1 MSLGQAFEDADEI
14 LTLSAII
21 PAMLIVL
28 SLIANL
34 GNQNLDTT
42 VYMNAIVETLVQ
54 ALIPSIKLIIVLGVV
69 LYIYRQ

>member
-1 MSLGQAFEDADEI
+1 
-14 LTLSAII
+14 
-21 PAMLIVL
+21 MLIVL